1 MKHSFETHS
10 HTMFCEECLRVDLT
24 IFSSV
29 GLEHGHWRILA
40 HAVPKDPWRAKD
52 QQTMRHLGA
61 LADQTVELWHW
72 LGTAID
78 AIA

>member
-40 HAVPKDPWRAKD
+40 HAVPKIRGVPRTNKPCVIWAPWQIR
-52 QQTMRHLGA
+52 L
-61 LADQTVELWHW
+61 
-72 LGTAID
+72 
-78 AIA
+78 